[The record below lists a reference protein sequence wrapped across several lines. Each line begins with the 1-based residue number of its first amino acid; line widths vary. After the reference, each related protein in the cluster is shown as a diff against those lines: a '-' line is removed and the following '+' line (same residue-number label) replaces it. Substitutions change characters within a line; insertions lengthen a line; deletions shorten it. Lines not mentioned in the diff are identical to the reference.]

1 MEGNTCDDSVTDIKS
16 VYKEE
21 IEEFKSC
28 CFRCDKELVRYLS
41 AIIVSYVILGFSIF
55 KLITINSTSED
66 KSIYISLITLILGI
80 FTNPSKLKTGADI
93 ANKNNLQ

>member
-1 MEGNTCDDSVTDIKS
+1 
-16 VYKEE
+16 
-21 IEEFKSC
+21 
-28 CFRCDKELVRYLS
+28 VRYLS